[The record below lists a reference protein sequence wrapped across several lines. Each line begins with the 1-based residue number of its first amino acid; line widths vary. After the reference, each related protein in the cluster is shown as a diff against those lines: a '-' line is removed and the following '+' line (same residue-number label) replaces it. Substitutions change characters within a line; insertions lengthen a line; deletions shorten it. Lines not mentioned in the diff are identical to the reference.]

1 MPWGVSLMKEVMWR
15 VLAVLVAVCMAGLLL
30 YHKFGDH
37 IARLDWQAEQ
47 AKDAERPLQLLKNE
61 PEKNGC
67 ADGCIYFGT
76 DGPRAVLTLEQNVLR
91 VHNLRTGEALS
102 PPLKHDGFVF
112 NHEFSPDGK
121 RLLTCT
127 ISKHV
132 AVWDLQSGKK
142 VLTVEPENGLPLKSC
157 FVDDGNRILMVV
169 LDGKTSEGRRLICYV
184 WNAQTGQLLSQVQH
198 KDRFPDWNLSANGE
212 FVLSTLRTTAR
223 VWATR
228 TGEPVGPSLEPG
240 KGWYWL
246 SDIDHYVDG
255 KPIFSNDNKRVV
267 TLAQNAYGHL
277 RIQLRDTATGKPVLP
292 AWNYERGP
300 TILKAVGFSPD
311 GRQLATIIDGNEPMR
326 FTVGEEKPT
335 TALPPGEVTIWDT
348 QSGQRLTTCRYE
360 QRGGGSDLVFSQ
372 DGRRLAVTCVGSKPP
387 SASVS
392 LFDTATGSAIAPPF
406 RFEKGLRKTAFSPDG
421 TQLIVVGVD
430 GYAGIWD
437 AKMGREISRVQVSS
451 R

>member
-1 MPWGVSLMKEVMWR
+1 MKEVMWR
-15 VLAVLVAVCMAGLLL
+15 VLAVLVAVSMAGLLL
-30 YHKFGDH
+30 YHKFGDR
-37 IARLDWQAEQ
+37 IATLALQVEQ
-47 AKDAERPLQLLKNE
+47 AKEAERPLQQLKNE

-76 DGPRAVLTLEQNVLR
+76 DGPRAVLTLDQNVLR

-102 PPLKHDGFVF
+102 SPLKHDGFVF

-121 RLLTCT
+121 RLLTWT
-127 ISKHV
+127 ISKQV
-132 AVWDLQSGKK
+132 AVWDVQSGKK
-142 VLTVEPENGLPLKSC
+142 VLTVEPENGLPLKAR
-157 FVDDGNRILMVV
+157 FVDDGNSIMAVV
-169 LDGKTSEGRRLICYV
+169 LGDKTSEGRSLICYV
-184 WNAQTGQLLSQVQH
+184 WNAQTGQLVSRVQH
-198 KDRFPDWNLSANGE
+198 KDRSPDWNLSADGE
-212 FVLSTLRTTAR
+212 FVLSTSRTTAR

-240 KGWYWL
+240 KGWHWL
-246 SDIDHYVDG
+246 SDIEHYLDG

-267 TLAQNAYGHL
+267 TLEMNSYGHL
-277 RIQLRDTATGKPVLP
+277 RLQLRDVATGKTVLP

-311 GRQLATIIDGNEPMR
+311 GRQLATVIDGNEPMR
-326 FTVGEEKPT
+326 FRVGEERPT

-360 QRGGGSDLVFSQ
+360 QRGGVSDLVFSP
-372 DGRRLAVTCVGSKPP
+372 DGRRLAVSCVSGKPL

-392 LFDTATGSAIAPPF
+392 LFDTATGSAITPPF
-406 RFEKGLRKTAFSPDG
+406 RFEKGLRKTAFTPDG

-437 AKMGREISRVQVSS
+437 AKMGREISRVQVPP